1 MSSKKVGF
9 LKVFFVF
16 FLMGPAVA
24 WGGTINLQKLAGGA
38 AQGQFKSLSRD
49 IGLAISYIPA
59 SPAEPL
65 GITGFDV
72 GVEVTYAPLDT
83 NDAFVTSSP
92 LDFILVPKL
101 HVQKGLPFGIDL
113 GAIYSSASGLDFS
126 IIGGEVKYAVL
137 SGNLAIPAVA
147 VRGAF
152 TKMTGIDSLDLST
165 QSVDLSV
172 SKGVLFVT
180 PFAGVGLVQTTAT
193 PKGISTLKEEK
204 QQFSKPFVGVKLS
217 LALINFVYEADFSE
231 TLLHTLRVNVGW

>member
-1 MSSKKVGF
+1 MSSKKIGF

-24 WGGTINLQKLAGGA
+24 WGGTINLQKLTGDT

-137 SGNLAIPAVA
+137 SGNVALPAVA

-165 QSVDLSV
+165 QSIDLSV
-172 SKGVLFVT
+172 SKGFLFVT
-180 PFAGVGLVQTTAT
+180 PFAGFGLVQTTAT
-193 PKGISTLKEEK
+193 PKGVSLLEEQGK
-204 QQFSKPFVGVKLS
+204 HSKPFVGVKIS

-231 TLLHTLRVNVGW
+231 TPLHTLRVNVGW